1 MAVPCNHISQSKLL
15 GEEVDPMDSA
25 IIVAV
30 VSGVC
35 TLLGSG
41 LGVLAANK
49 LVTFRLERLEKKQDI
64 HNGVIERVYKI
75 EGQMTE
81 MQHDIKDL
89 KSYHRPT

>member
-1 MAVPCNHISQSKLL
+1 
-15 GEEVDPMDSA
+15 MDSA
-25 IIVAV
+25 IIVAI
-30 VSGVC
+30 VSGIC

-64 HNGVIERVYKI
+64 HNGVIERVYKL
-75 EGQMTE
+75 EGQITE

-89 KSYHRPT
+89 KAFHRPN

>member
-1 MAVPCNHISQSKLL
+1 
-15 GEEVDPMDSA
+15 MDSA

-49 LVTFRLERLEKKQDI
+49 LVTFRLERLERKQDI
-64 HNGVIERVYKI
+64 HNGVIERVYKL

-89 KSYHRPT
+89 RAYHRPT

>member
-1 MAVPCNHISQSKLL
+1 
-15 GEEVDPMDSA
+15 MDSS
-25 IIVAV
+25 IIVAI
-30 VSGVC
+30 VSGIC

-64 HNGVIERVYKI
+64 HNGVIERVYKL
-75 EGQMTE
+75 EGQITE

-89 KSYHRPT
+89 KGYHRPN

>member
-1 MAVPCNHISQSKLL
+1 
-15 GEEVDPMDSA
+15 MDSA

-30 VSGVC
+30 VSGIC

-64 HNGVIERVYKI
+64 HNSVIERVYKI
-75 EGQMTE
+75 EGQITE

-89 KSYHRPT
+89 KSYHRPN

>member
-1 MAVPCNHISQSKLL
+1 
-15 GEEVDPMDSA
+15 MDSE
-25 IIVAV
+25 IIVAII
-30 VSGVC
+30 SGVG

-41 LGVLAANK
+41 LGILAANR

-75 EGQMTE
+75 EGQITE

-89 KSYHRPT
+89 KAYHRPT

>member
-1 MAVPCNHISQSKLL
+1 
-15 GEEVDPMDSA
+15 MDSS
-25 IIVAV
+25 IIVAI
-30 VSGVC
+30 VSGIC

-75 EGQMTE
+75 EGQITE
-81 MQHDIKDL
+81 MQHDIKEL
-89 KSYHRPT
+89 KSFHKPK

>member
-1 MAVPCNHISQSKLL
+1 
-15 GEEVDPMDSA
+15 MDSE
-25 IIVAV
+25 IIVAII
-30 VSGVC
+30 SGIG

-49 LVTFRLERLEKKQDI
+49 LVTFRLERLERKQDI

-75 EGQMTE
+75 EGQITE

-89 KSYHRPT
+89 KSFHRPT

>member
-1 MAVPCNHISQSKLL
+1 
-15 GEEVDPMDSA
+15 MDSA

-30 VSGVC
+30 VSGIC

-64 HNGVIERVYKI
+64 HNGVIERVYKL
-75 EGQMTE
+75 EGQITE
-81 MQHDIKDL
+81 MQHDIKEL
-89 KSYHRPT
+89 KSYHRPN

>member
-1 MAVPCNHISQSKLL
+1 
-15 GEEVDPMDSA
+15 MDSA

-49 LVTFRLERLEKKQDI
+49 LVTFRLERLERKQDI

-75 EGQMTE
+75 EGQITE
-81 MQHDIKDL
+81 VQHDIKDL
-89 KSYHRPT
+89 KSYHRPN

>member
-1 MAVPCNHISQSKLL
+1 
-15 GEEVDPMDSA
+15 MDST

-49 LVTFRLERLEKKQDI
+49 LVTFRLERLERKQDI
-64 HNGVIERVYKI
+64 HNGVIERVYKL

-89 KSYHRPT
+89 RAYHRPT

>member
-1 MAVPCNHISQSKLL
+1 
-15 GEEVDPMDSA
+15 MDSA

-75 EGQMTE
+75 EGQISE
-81 MQHDIKDL
+81 MQHDIKEL
-89 KSYHRPT
+89 KAYHRPN

>member
-1 MAVPCNHISQSKLL
+1 
-15 GEEVDPMDSA
+15 MDSA

-75 EGQMTE
+75 EGQINE
-81 MQHDIKDL
+81 MKNDIKDL
-89 KSYHRPT
+89 KAYHRPN

>member
-1 MAVPCNHISQSKLL
+1 
-15 GEEVDPMDSA
+15 MDSA

-49 LVTFRLERLEKKQDI
+49 LVTFRLERLERKQDI
-64 HNGVIERVYKI
+64 HNSVIERVYKL

-89 KSYHRPT
+89 KAYHRP

>member
-1 MAVPCNHISQSKLL
+1 
-15 GEEVDPMDSA
+15 MDSA
-25 IIVAV
+25 IIVAI

-64 HNGVIERVYKI
+64 HNGVIERVYKL
-75 EGQMTE
+75 EGQMSE
-81 MQHDIKDL
+81 MHNDIKEL
-89 KSYHRPT
+89 KSYHRPN

>member
-1 MAVPCNHISQSKLL
+1 
-15 GEEVDPMDSA
+15 MDSA

-30 VSGVC
+30 VSGIC

-75 EGQMTE
+75 EGKMTE
-81 MQHDIKDL
+81 MEHEIKDL
-89 KSYHRPT
+89 KAYHRPN

>member
-1 MAVPCNHISQSKLL
+1 
-15 GEEVDPMDSA
+15 MDSA

-30 VSGVC
+30 VSGIC
-35 TLLGSG
+35 TLLGSAM
-41 LGVLAANK
+41 GVLAANK

-75 EGQMTE
+75 EGQVTE

-89 KSYHRPT
+89 KAYHKPTP

>member
-1 MAVPCNHISQSKLL
+1 
-15 GEEVDPMDSA
+15 MDSA
-25 IIVAV
+25 IIVAII
-30 VSGVC
+30 SGIG

-75 EGQMTE
+75 EGQITE

>member
-1 MAVPCNHISQSKLL
+1 
-15 GEEVDPMDSA
+15 MDSA
-25 IIVAV
+25 IIVAI

-64 HNGVIERVYKI
+64 HNGVIERVYKL
-75 EGQMTE
+75 EGQITE

-89 KSYHRPT
+89 KAFHRPN

>member
-1 MAVPCNHISQSKLL
+1 
-15 GEEVDPMDSA
+15 MDSA
-25 IIVAV
+25 IIVAI
-30 VSGVC
+30 VSGIC

-49 LVTFRLERLEKKQDI
+49 LVAYRLEQLEKKQDI

-75 EGQMTE
+75 EGQITE

-89 KSYHRPT
+89 KAYHKPN

>member
-1 MAVPCNHISQSKLL
+1 
-15 GEEVDPMDSA
+15 MDSS
-25 IIVAV
+25 IIVAI
-30 VSGVC
+30 VSGIC

-64 HNGVIERVYKI
+64 HNGVIERVYKL
-75 EGQMTE
+75 EGQITE

-89 KSYHRPT
+89 KAYHRPN

>member
-1 MAVPCNHISQSKLL
+1 
-15 GEEVDPMDSA
+15 MDSE
-25 IIVAV
+25 IIVAII
-30 VSGVC
+30 SGIG

-41 LGVLAANK
+41 LGILAANR

-75 EGQMTE
+75 EGQITE

-89 KSYHRPT
+89 KNYHRPN

>member
-1 MAVPCNHISQSKLL
+1 
-15 GEEVDPMDSA
+15 MDSA

-30 VSGVC
+30 VSGIC

-64 HNGVIERVYKI
+64 HNGVIERVYKL
-75 EGQMTE
+75 EGQITE

-89 KSYHRPT
+89 KSYHRPN

>member
-1 MAVPCNHISQSKLL
+1 MAVQCNHISRLKQWD
-15 GEEVDPMDSA
+15 EEVDHMDSA
-25 IIVAV
+25 IIVAI
-30 VSGVC
+30 VSGIC

-75 EGQMTE
+75 EGQVTE

-89 KSYHRPT
+89 KAYHKPN

>member
-1 MAVPCNHISQSKLL
+1 MSL
-15 GEEVDPMDSA
+15 MDSA
-25 IIVAV
+25 VIVAI
-30 VSGVC
+30 VSGIC

-64 HNGVIERVYKI
+64 HNGVIERVYKL
-75 EGQMTE
+75 EGQITE

-89 KSYHRPT
+89 KAYHRPN

>member
-1 MAVPCNHISQSKLL
+1 
-15 GEEVDPMDSA
+15 MDSA

-81 MQHDIKDL
+81 VQNEIKDL
-89 KSYHRPT
+89 KAYHRPN

>member
-1 MAVPCNHISQSKLL
+1 MAAPCNRISQSKQWA
-15 GEEVDPMDSA
+15 EEVSQVNSS

-49 LVTFRLERLEKKQDI
+49 LVSFRLEQLEKKQDI

-75 EGQMTE
+75 EGHVRE
-81 MQHDIKDL
+81 IQHDIQDL
-89 KSYHRPT
+89 KAYHKPN